1 MKSYIV
7 YVQHDKETDDYF
19 IEFNEE
25 ILEASG
31 FKMGD
36 ELVWTKLDN
45 ESYSITK
52 KTITKELIE
61 TTSNWTNTD
70 WNNLRDW
77 LKSMLVTNIITVT
90 FNKKDGTERVMRCT
104 LKPTIIPAIGINEN
118 KKTKKVNQDTLA
130 VFDVDQNG
138 WRSFIIKAIKR
149 IQVNL

>member
-7 YVQHDKETDDYF
+7 DVQHDKETDDYF

-31 FKMGD
+31 FKVGD

-77 LKSMLVTNIITVT
+77 LKSMLVTNTVTVT

>member
-7 YVQHDKETDDYF
+7 DVQHDKETDDYF

-31 FKMGD
+31 FKVGD

-77 LKSMLVTNIITVT
+77 LKSMLVTNTVTVT

-104 LKPTIIPAIGINEN
+104 LKPTIIPAVGINEN